1 VPSRKI
7 NIPDQNMYQYKK
19 HFTLDEART
28 HLPRLKY
35 EMAEI
40 LNLKLNLDG
49 IGFNMYT
56 RKYRPGFNPDTLN
69 EFPDEFLQILELM
82 QALNDDGIIVKGIEE
97 GLIDFPALRKNGE
110 EVFLCWKDGEEDIE
124 FWHTLSGGYR
134 SRRPIREF

>member
-1 VPSRKI
+1 
-7 NIPDQNMYQYKK
+7 MYQYKK
-19 HFTLDEART
+19 HFTIAEART

-40 LNLKLNLDG
+40 LSLKLKLDEV
-49 IGFNMYT
+49 GFNIYT

-69 EFPDEFLQILELM
+69 EFPEDFLQMLEIM
-82 QALNDDGIIVKGIEE
+82 QALNDDGIIVKGVEE

-134 SRRPIREF
+134 SRRPISEL

>member
-1 VPSRKI
+1 
-7 NIPDQNMYQYKK
+7 MYQYKK

-110 EVFLCWKDGEEDIE
+110 EVFLCWKEGEEDID
-124 FWHTLSGGYR
+124 FWHSLSDGYR
-134 SRRPIREF
+134 GRRPISEF